1 MFSFL
6 QKGYLVLSRL
16 QLWQLHLLQP
26 VSKSVIDFLGYI
38 TIEKGGC
45 FGYVLS

>member
-6 QKGYLVLSRL
+6 QKSYLVLRL